1 MGRKV
6 TLSDP
11 SPEGIVAELLLLLE
25 EVSSDGLIT
34 EDEAKRLHEWLT
46 LNRDAGILAFDFL
59 RTTLDHVL
67 ADGKITDPERK
78 AIHKAVERV
87 LPPELRLGARTSRE
101 ARELVERAR
110 VEEERASKRQAKE
123 EGRRARMDERLRS
136 RPVYTLNCLV
146 AGVSFEDRAAVIE
159 EKLAP
164 NDSLRLVRELNNPH
178 DSNAGIEAV
187 AVQVGQKQRLA
198 RYARGVSAAQKGTA
212 VVVADV
218 AWNPDR
224 LAASVL

>member
-25 EVSSDGLIT
+25 EISSDGLIT

-123 EGRRARMDERLRS
+123 EGAEGSHGRTATQPTCLHVELPGGGRVFRRPRSCNRRETCAERQPPLGAR
-136 RPVYTLNCLV
+136 
-146 AGVSFEDRAAVIE
+146 IE
-159 EKLAP
+159 Q
-164 NDSLRLVRELNNPH
+164 S
-178 DSNAGIEAV
+178 
-187 AVQVGQKQRLA
+187 
-198 RYARGVSAAQKGTA
+198 T
-212 VVVADV
+212 
-218 AWNPDR
+218 
-224 LAASVL
+224 